1 MLYSKLFGKTTK
13 SISSQF
19 ESKNHELLIKAGF
32 INQVATGLYN
42 ILPLGKKVLSKIEN
56 IIRQEM
62 NNIGGQEIE
71 MPLLHPKT
79 LWEQTKRW
87 KTVDVLFKT
96 KSQYGQEYGLAPTH
110 EEIVTPLVKRFI
122 NSYRDLPLAVYNI
135 GKKFRDEPRPKS
147 GILRGKE
154 FGMKDLYSFHQTK
167 KDLKRFYKTVTH
179 SYLKI
184 FKRCGLSDVKVTQAS
199 GGDFTKQYSHEFNI
213 ITPAGEVNL
222 IYCPNCHFCQNDEL
236 LTNKKIN
243 MCPQCS
249 KEELKQDKAIE
260 VGNIFDLGTRF
271 SQAFNL
277 QITDK
282 NSQKFYP
289 VMGLLWNWNN
299 KINWNNCRSSS

>member
-96 KSQYGQEYGLAPTH
+96 KPALEHL
-110 EEIVTPLVKRFI
+110 
-122 NSYRDLPLAVYNI
+122 
-135 GKKFRDEPRPKS
+135 KKT
-147 GILRGKE
+147 I
-154 FGMKDLYSFHQTK
+154 
-167 KDLKRFYKTVTH
+167 
-179 SYLKI
+179 
-184 FKRCGLSDVKVTQAS
+184 
-199 GGDFTKQYSHEFNI
+199 
-213 ITPAGEVNL
+213 
-222 IYCPNCHFCQNDEL
+222 
-236 LTNKKIN
+236 
-243 MCPQCS
+243 
-249 KEELKQDKAIE
+249 
-260 VGNIFDLGTRF
+260 
-271 SQAFNL
+271 
-277 QITDK
+277 
-282 NSQKFYP
+282 
-289 VMGLLWNWNN
+289 
-299 KINWNNCRSSS
+299 